1 VLLIELHHLGVQLLR
16 VLLVL
21 LAQLADLRRQLSLL
35 DHRLSLRD
43 ELELLKGGQGQ
54 PDEDREDD
62 DRHAVGADGMN
73 DWRCLKVLV
82 QEQQEVGKGL
92 FDPGLPQVVDGRE
105 EISEALE
112 KVAQLDFS
120 SGGRLGNRIVATLGE
135 WMAASDPR
143 RAHPPS
149 AQPAIPLHRLVG
161 VVGAGRVVAA

>member
-1 VLLIELHHLGVQLLR
+1 
-16 VLLVL
+16 
-21 LAQLADLRRQLSLL
+21 
-35 DHRLSLRD
+35 
-43 ELELLKGGQGQ
+43 
-54 PDEDREDD
+54 
-62 DRHAVGADGMN
+62 MN

-120 SGGRLGNRIVATLGE
+120 SGGRLGHRIVATLGE
-135 WMAASDPR
+135 WMAPRYAR
-143 RAHPPS
+143 RAHPSS

-161 VVGAGRVVAA
+161 VVRAGRVVAA